1 MKPYKTVCFHIKT
14 TCHAISRL
22 YNEQAAKFGYTAS
35 IGYVLL
41 YIDTVEGTPATK
53 IGPMIGMEPRSLTR
67 MLKSLEESEL
77 IRRVQD
83 KKDKMLVKIFLT
95 EKGKEKKEMAKKV
108 VRRFNQVVRE
118 EIPEEKLK
126 VFFEVAEKINSIIDH
141 KEIYNNNKTENTNT
155 F

>member
-14 TCHAISRL
+14 TWHAIARL
-22 YNEQAAKFGYTAS
+22 YNEQAAKYGYTAS

-83 KKDKMLVKIFLT
+83 KKDKRLVKIFLT

-118 EIPEEKLK
+118 EISEEKLK

>member
-1 MKPYKTVCFHIKT
+1 
-14 TCHAISRL
+14 
-22 YNEQAAKFGYTAS
+22 
-35 IGYVLL
+35 
-41 YIDTVEGTPATK
+41 
-53 IGPMIGMEPRSLTR
+53 

-83 KKDKMLVKIFLT
+83 KKDKRLVKIFLT

-108 VRRFNQVVRE
+108 VRRFNQAVRE

-141 KEIYNNNKTENTNT
+141 KEIYNNNNKTENTNT

>member
-1 MKPYKTVCFHIKT
+1 MKPYQTVCFHIKT
-14 TCHAISRL
+14 TWHAISRL

-41 YIDTVEGTPATK
+41 YIDNVEGTPATK

-83 KKDKMLVKIFLT
+83 KKDKRLVKIFLT

-126 VFFEVAEKINSIIDH
+126 VFLEVAEKINKIIDH
-141 KEIYNNNKTENTNT
+141 KEIYNNKTENTNT

>member
-1 MKPYKTVCFHIKT
+1 M
-14 TCHAISRL
+14 

-41 YIDTVEGTPATK
+41 YIDNVEGTPATK
-53 IGPMIGMEPRSLTR
+53 IGPLIGMEPRSLTR
-67 MLKSLEESEL
+67 MLKGLEESEL

-83 KKDKMLVKIFLT
+83 KKDKRLVKIFLT

>member
-14 TCHAISRL
+14 TWHAISRM
-22 YNEQAAKFGYTAS
+22 YNEQAAKYGYTAS

-67 MLKSLEESEL
+67 MLKSLEENEL

-83 KKDKMLVKIFLT
+83 QKDKRLVKIFLT

-118 EIPEEKLK
+118 EIPEEQLK
-126 VFFEVAEKINSIIDH
+126 VFFEVAEKINSIIEH
-141 KEIYNNNKTENTNT
+141 KEIYNN
-155 F
+155 